1 MTVTVAGSAALA
13 LALGLRHGLD
23 ADHLAAI
30 DGLTR
35 FNMIRRREFAP
46 YCGALFS
53 AGHGGAIV
61 LAATLLAGLAS
72 AWTPPVWLEWTGK
85 FFSAATL
92 LLLGVSNLRLAV
104 SPGSAVQLLPVSGL
118 RGGVFG
124 VTLRSSRAW
133 QVMLVGALFA
143 VSFDALG
150 LAALFAATAAALGGA
165 AVAAS
170 LALAFAAGMVITDA
184 SNGAWM
190 AHLARRSDQTNKQ
203 AARAMTLAVAL
214 MSMLV
219 GTAVACSCLWSSFNQ
234 WLSLHEL
241 FASLLVVAGVLCA
254 YLFAK
259 SALLPD
265 KPRAA
270 PERPQIR

>member
-1 MTVTVAGSAALA
+1 MTVSVVSSATLA

-35 FNMIRRREFAP
+35 FNMLRRRRFAP

-61 LAATLLAGLAS
+61 LAATLLSGVAS

-85 FFSAATL
+85 LFSAATL

-104 SPGSAVQLLPVSGL
+104 SPRSEADLSLSGL
-118 RGGVFG
+118 RAGIFG
-124 VTLRSSRAW
+124 STLRSSRAW
-133 QVMLVGALFA
+133 QILLVGALFA

-150 LAALFAATAAALGGA
+150 LAALFAATAAASGGA
-165 AVAAS
+165 VLAAS
-170 LALAFAAGMVITDA
+170 LGLVFAAGMVITDA

-190 AHLARRSDQTNKQ
+190 AHLARRSDESNKQ

-219 GTAVACSCLWSSFNQ
+219 GTAVVCSCFWSSFDQ
-234 WLSLHEL
+234 WLNLHEL
-241 FASLLVVAGVLCA
+241 FVSLLLAAAVLCT
-254 YLFAK
+254 YLLARL
-259 SALLPD
+259 ALMSD
-265 KPRAA
+265 KARATSQG
-270 PERPQIR
+270 PQNR

>member
-1 MTVTVAGSAALA
+1 VTVGVVNSATLA

-35 FNMIRRREFAP
+35 FNMLRRRGFAP

-53 AGHGGAIV
+53 AGHGAAIV
-61 LAATLLAGLAS
+61 LAATLLSGLAS
-72 AWTPPVWLEWTGK
+72 VWTPPVWLEWSGK
-85 FFSAATL
+85 CFSVATL

-104 SPGSAVQLLPVSGL
+104 SPGSKADLSLSGL
-118 RGGVFG
+118 RAGIFG
-124 VTLRSSRAW
+124 ATLRSSRAW
-133 QVMLVGALFA
+133 QILLVGALFA

-150 LAALFAATAAALGGA
+150 LAALFAATAAASGGA
-165 AVAAS
+165 ALAAS
-170 LALAFAAGMVITDA
+170 LGLVFAAGMVITDA

-190 AHLARRSDQTNKQ
+190 AHLARRSDESNKQ

-219 GTAVACSCLWSSFNQ
+219 GTAVACSCFWSSFDQ

-241 FASLLVVAGVLCA
+241 FVGLLLAAAVLCT
-254 YLFAK
+254 YLLARP
-259 SALLPD
+259 ALMFD
-265 KPRAA
+265 KARATSQG
-270 PERPQIR
+270 PQNR

>member
-1 MTVTVAGSAALA
+1 MTVSVVSSATLA
-13 LALGLRHGLD
+13 FALGLRHGLD

-35 FNMIRRREFAP
+35 FNMLRRRRFAP

-61 LAATLLAGLAS
+61 LAATLLSGLAS

-104 SPGSAVQLLPVSGL
+104 SPWSEAHLSLTNL
-118 RGGVFG
+118 RGGIFG
-124 VTLRSSRAW
+124 ATLRSSRAW
-133 QVMLVGALFA
+133 QIMLVGALFA

-150 LAALFAATAAALGGA
+150 LAALFAATAAARGGA
-165 AVAAS
+165 ALAAS
-170 LALAFAAGMVITDA
+170 LGLAFAAGMVITDA

-190 AHLARRSDQTNKQ
+190 AHLARRSDQTNKR

-219 GTAVACSCLWSSFNQ
+219 GTALVCSCLWSSFDQ

-241 FASLLVVAGVLCA
+241 FVSLLLVAGVLCT
-254 YLFAK
+254 YLLARP
-259 SALLPD
+259 APLLD
-265 KPRAA
+265 KPSATSQ
-270 PERPQIR
+270 RPRNR

>member
-1 MTVTVAGSAALA
+1 VTVSVVGSATLA

-35 FNMIRRREFAP
+35 FNMLGRRRFAP
-46 YCGALFS
+46 CCGALFS

-61 LAATLLAGLAS
+61 LAATLLSGLAS

-85 FFSAATL
+85 LFSAATL
-92 LLLGVSNLRLAV
+92 LLLGVFNLRLAV
-104 SPGSAVQLLPVSGL
+104 SPPSEAALSLTGL
-118 RGGVFG
+118 RAGIFG
-124 VTLRSSRAW
+124 AMLRSSRAW
-133 QVMLVGALFA
+133 QILLVGTLFA

-150 LAALFAATAAALGGA
+150 LAALFAATAAASGGA
-165 AVAAS
+165 ALAAS
-170 LALAFAAGMVITDA
+170 LGLVFAAGMVITDA

-190 AHLARRSDQTNKQ
+190 AHLARRSDESNKQ

-219 GTAVACSCLWSSFNQ
+219 GTAVVCSCFWSSFDQ
-234 WLSLHEL
+234 WLNLHEL
-241 FASLLVVAGVLCA
+241 FVSLLLAAAVLCT
-254 YLFAK
+254 YLLARL
-259 SALLPD
+259 ALMSD
-265 KPRAA
+265 KARATSQG
-270 PERPQIR
+270 PQNR